1 MVGQHRVEVVDVRFE
16 EGGLG
21 GAVDGPRC
29 TFLRG
34 HVDEEV
40 CTKATI
46 CRCLLPNIMQCKVS
60 MTGCEMRTPPQ
71 GARTHHSVEVR
82 RHFRVPE
89 RIEIGDLHD
98 WCQQQQ
104 QQQEQQRSAAQLRV
118 FHSRPARLDRNQ
130 CSARLVNEAR
140 THCKVPCRKVPS

>member
-21 GAVDGPRC
+21 GAVDCPRC

-34 HVDEEV
+34 HVNEEV

-46 CRCLLPNIMQCKVS
+46 RRCLLFTVMQASVIES
-60 MTGCEMRTPPQ
+60 EMRTPPQ

-89 RIEIGDLHD
+89 RIEIGDL
-98 WCQQQQ
+98 C
-104 QQQEQQRSAAQLRV
+104 
-118 FHSRPARLDRNQ
+118 
-130 CSARLVNEAR
+130 
-140 THCKVPCRKVPS
+140 T